1 MSDIWMLTVL
11 IILDA
16 DCIDHI
22 GLVLS
27 KQYCFLLPTLSSK
40 GNDEN
45 SKLRSKG
52 YVGSKG
58 SK

>member
-1 MSDIWMLTVL
+1 MSDIWMLTVF

-27 KQYCFLLPTLSSK
+27 KQNCFLLPTLSSK